1 MLSSNR
7 PLTDNSQASDRRAGV
22 LKHFKVMNSHIR
34 YKLTKTTIMLSE
46 NTPVYSYGI
55 DIIKDGK
62 KLISYNDV
70 LPDKK
75 KVKALEKASGKK
87 VFAISEKMSRFAL
100 YFKCIMPLC
109 NNQQYRYIG
118 SR

>member
-1 MLSSNR
+1 M
-7 PLTDNSQASDRRAGV
+7 

-46 NTPVYSYGI
+46 NTPVISYGI

-75 KVKALEKASGKK
+75 KVKAL
-87 VFAISEKMSRFAL
+87 VD
-100 YFKCIMPLC
+100 LC
-109 NNQQYRYIG
+109 NDLDAAPEHLPDILEDFLP
-118 SR
+118 